1 MATDP
6 NLSTDTC
13 IYIESVAGD
22 GGTHQTGG
30 VWWLSPDIKLTGA
43 TSGADKADPG
53 ATNTVEVFAHMRS
66 GECQLPPATESI
78 SVEIWAANPSL
89 VMTPDNPASAVKI
102 GGLGMPP
109 PAPGSAASVQIDWV
123 PPAGLPPEDPQGPG
137 HKCLIARCYPEA
149 LTPSKEEFYVPED
162 QHVAQRNICVV
173 PCGAPGAAR
182 VPGPCGLEV
191 TTVNPRRE
199 RQAVTLRA
207 EFDAKPAKHVR
218 EVVFERL
225 RLTDGFVRL
234 AEEPPRGFR
243 LRLRDFPK
251 AEFSRGAR
259 GGCLGQLLGLKGQPG
274 FEAYVTLAPKQ
285 FTRFDFKAD
294 LTGSPLGDAY
304 IFHLTQ
310 VGADGRT
317 QGGLTVVMLAV

>member
-22 GGTHQTGG
+22 GGAHQTGG

-43 TSGADKADPG
+43 TSGPDKADPG
-53 ATNTVEVFAHMRS
+53 EQNTVEVFAHMKS
-66 GECQLPPATESI
+66 GACESPASESI
-78 SVEIWAANPSL
+78 SVEVWAGNPSL
-89 VMTPDNPASAVKI
+89 VMVPDNPASAVKI
-102 GGLGMPP
+102 GGLGMPQL
-109 PAPGSAASVQIDWV
+109 APGGSASVQFDWT
-123 PPAGLPPEDPQGPG
+123 PPPGLPPDDPQGRG
-137 HKCLIARCYPEA
+137 HKCLIARVFPEA
-149 LTPSKEEFYVPED
+149 LVPSATDFYVPED

-173 PCGAPGAAR
+173 PCGGPGAAR

-191 TTVNPRRE
+191 TTVNPSKE
-199 RQAVTLRA
+199 RQAVTIRA

-218 EVVFERL
+218 EVVLERL
-225 RLTDGFVRL
+225 RETKGFARL
-234 AEEPPRGFR
+234 SEKPPRGFR

-251 AEFSRGAR
+251 AEYSRGAR
-259 GGCLGQLLGLKGQPG
+259 GGCLGQLVGLKGEPAS
-274 FEAYVTLAPKQ
+274 EAYVTLGPSQ
-285 FTRFDFKAD
+285 LTRFDFLAD
-294 LTGSPLGDAY
+294 LAGSALGDAH

-310 VGADGRT
+310 VGTDGRT